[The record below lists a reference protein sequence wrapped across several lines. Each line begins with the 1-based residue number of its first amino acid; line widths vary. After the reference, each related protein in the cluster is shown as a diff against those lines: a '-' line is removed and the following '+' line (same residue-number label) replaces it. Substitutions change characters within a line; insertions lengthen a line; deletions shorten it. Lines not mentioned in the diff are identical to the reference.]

1 MLRGDNVV
9 LFVVGGCKEKG
20 YEHVIRAS
28 ILAHTC
34 MGRGLEVS
42 FICAHGDVSA
52 YLKRRGFPHVHVT
65 DETHL
70 LKDSAAQKPSLL
82 VWDAGTPLALEGV
95 EYLHHNDVL
104 VLEFDASDGT
114 SYADEVVNGFEPT
127 LHSATG
133 RQFQLVGPKYF
144 VIDNNFCN
152 AREWR
157 RAASVQQNG
166 LGLFICFGGSDPGQL
181 LESTLEVLT
190 DIPAC
195 RSIQIRAVAGFD
207 RRKERDIRRRFSA
220 FKNLQVHAEA
230 NAAVVAQL
238 MRFSFLGIVSFG
250 KILVEA
256 MAAELPVLMVNP
268 TEAHE
273 EYAARVLKGIF
284 TGTGKSLGYSP
295 RIDWNVLHRELAY
308 LLDRPREVERMQAA
322 THRLVDGQGA
332 QRIARHICNYL
343 ENRGKG
349 PGSRVRLK
357 EHQET
362 IPLSL

>member
-1 MLRGDNVV
+1 MLRSDNVV
-9 LFVVGGCKEKG
+9 LFAVGGGKEKG
-20 YEHVIRAS
+20 YGHAIRAS

-34 MGRGLEVS
+34 MGQGLEVS

-52 YLKRRGFPHVHVT
+52 YLKRRGFSRVHLTHEAHV
-65 DETHL
+65 L
-70 LKDSAAQKPSLL
+70 RDSASQRPSALL
-82 VWDAGTPLALEGV
+82 WDAGTPLGRKEVG
-95 EYLHHNDVL
+95 YLHHNDVL

-152 AREWR
+152 VREWR
-157 RAASVQQNG
+157 RASSVLQNG

-195 RSIQIRAVAGFD
+195 RSIQLRAVAGFD
-207 RRKERDIRRRFSA
+207 RRKEKDIRRRFSA

-230 NAAVVAQL
+230 NAAIVAQL
-238 MRFSFLGIVSFG
+238 MRFSFLGIISFG
-250 KILVEA
+250 TILVEA

-284 TGTGKSLGYSP
+284 TGTGKALGYSP
-295 RIDWNVLHRELAY
+295 RIDWNVLHGELAY

-332 QRIARHICNYL
+332 QRISRYLYNYQ

-349 PGSRVRLK
+349 PGSWVRGK
-357 EHQET
+357 EHRET

>member
-1 MLRGDNVV
+1 MV
-9 LFVVGGCKEKG
+9 LFAVGEGKEKG
-20 YEHVIRAS
+20 YRHAMRAS

-34 MGRGLEVS
+34 SGLGLEVS
-42 FICAHGDVSA
+42 FVCANQDVSE
-52 YLKRRGFPHVHVT
+52 YLKRRGFPRVHLT
-65 DETHL
+65 DEAHVL
-70 LKDSAAQKPSLL
+70 RDSTSQRPSAL
-82 VWDAGTPLALEGV
+82 VWDGERHLDRKEV

-104 VLEFDASDGT
+104 VLEFDASDGI

-127 LHSATG
+127 LRSATG
-133 RQFQLVGPKYF
+133 SQFQLVGPKYF

-157 RAASVQQNG
+157 RASSVLQNG
-166 LGLFICFGGSDPGQL
+166 LGLFICVGGSDPGQL
-181 LESTLEVLT
+181 LESTLEVLA

-195 RSIQIRAVAGFD
+195 RSIQVRAVAGFD
-207 RRKERDIRRRFSA
+207 RSKGKDIRRRFSA
-220 FKNLQVHAEA
+220 FKNLQVHSEA
-230 NAAVVAQL
+230 DAVLVAQL
-238 MRFSFLGIVSFG
+238 MRFSFLGIISFG
-250 KILVEA
+250 TILAEA

-284 TGTGKSLGYSP
+284 TGTGKTLGHLP
-295 RIDWNVLHRELAY
+295 HIDWNRLHRELGH

-332 QRIARHICNYL
+332 QRIARYICNYL

-349 PGSRVRLK
+349 PGSWVRGQ
-357 EHQET
+357 EHGET

>member
-1 MLRGDNVV
+1 MV
-9 LFVVGGCKEKG
+9 LFAVGGCKEER
-20 YEHVIRAS
+20 YEHAIRAS

-52 YLKRRGFPHVHVT
+52 YLKRRGFSRIHVT

-70 LKDSAAQKPSLL
+70 LRDSASQGPSALL
-82 VWDAGTPLALEGV
+82 WDAGTPLGRKEV
-95 EYLHHNDVL
+95 EYLHHNDVF
-104 VLEFDASDGT
+104 VLEFDACDGT

-144 VIDNNFCN
+144 VLDNNFCN

-157 RAASVQQNG
+157 RASSVLQNG

-195 RSIQIRAVAGFD
+195 RSIQVRAVAGFD
-207 RRKERDIRRRFSA
+207 RSKEKDIRRRFPA

-230 NAAVVAQL
+230 DAVLVAQL
-238 MRFSFLGIVSFG
+238 MRFSFLGIISFG
-250 KILVEA
+250 SILVEA
-256 MAAELPVLMVNP
+256 MAVELPVLMVSP

-273 EYAARVLKGIF
+273 EYAARVLKGVF
-284 TGTGKSLGYSP
+284 TGTGKTLGYSP

-308 LLDRPREVERMQAA
+308 LLDRPREIERMQAA

-332 QRIARHICNYL
+332 QRISRHLCNYL

-349 PGSRVRLK
+349 PGSWVRGK
-357 EHQET
+357 EHRET